1 MMLIQL
7 KRNSGLAAALSA
19 ACRQPPPPPP
29 PCSALLPEC
38 RFLHCQCHSHHQP
51 LTYTRN
57 SSIDLL
63 KLEGAAIKHNNRKE
77 MLRIENRSDQ
87 KQRTCSAAA
96 ALLRRRRQRVASSYI
111 VCRGKSSLTSICSK
125 HGLLLHRNI
134 SGRLP
139 QSSPPRAIAVA
150 DAALQFGSDGY
161 RQWSK
166 SVLGD
171 FYKWRPMVF
180 LAMNSIFVTLSSFS
194 MVIRKCCRL

>member
-19 ACRQPPPPPP
+19 ACRQPPPSPP

-96 ALLRRRRQRVASSYI
+96 AALLRRRRQRVASSYI

-125 HGLLLHRNI
+125 HGLLLHSTSEHQWASATVVAAARHRRRRCSSAIRLRRI
-134 SGRLP
+134 S
-139 QSSPPRAIAVA
+139 
-150 DAALQFGSDGY
+150 
-161 RQWSK
+161 
-166 SVLGD
+166 
-171 FYKWRPMVF
+171 PMVK
-180 LAMNSIFVTLSSFS
+180 
-194 MVIRKCCRL
+194 KCLRGLL

>member
-1 MMLIQL
+1 MLIQL

-19 ACRQPPPPPP
+19 ACRQPPPPP

-96 ALLRRRRQRVASSYI
+96 ALLRRRRRRQRVASSYI

-125 HGLLLHRNI
+125 HGLLLHSTSEHQWASATVVAAARHRRRRCSSAIRLRRI
-134 SGRLP
+134 S
-139 QSSPPRAIAVA
+139 
-150 DAALQFGSDGY
+150 
-161 RQWSK
+161 
-166 SVLGD
+166 
-171 FYKWRPMVF
+171 PMVK
-180 LAMNSIFVTLSSFS
+180 
-194 MVIRKCCRL
+194 KCLRGLL

>member
-1 MMLIQL
+1 MLIQL
-7 KRNSGLAAALSA
+7 KRNSGLAAALYA
-19 ACRQPPPPPP
+19 ARRAAAVQDHCTV
-29 PCSALLPEC
+29 LPEC

-111 VCRGKSSLTSICSK
+111 VCRRKSSLTSICSK
-125 HGLLLHRNI
+125 HGLLLHTSEHQWASATVVAAARHRRRRCRSAIRLRRI
-134 SGRLP
+134 S
-139 QSSPPRAIAVA
+139 
-150 DAALQFGSDGY
+150 
-161 RQWSK
+161 
-166 SVLGD
+166 
-171 FYKWRPMVF
+171 PMVK
-180 LAMNSIFVTLSSFS
+180 
-194 MVIRKCCRL
+194 KCLRGLL

>member
-1 MMLIQL
+1 MLIQL

-125 HGLLLHRNI
+125 HGLLLHTSEHQWASATVVAAARHRRRRCRSAIRLRRI
-134 SGRLP
+134 S
-139 QSSPPRAIAVA
+139 
-150 DAALQFGSDGY
+150 
-161 RQWSK
+161 
-166 SVLGD
+166 
-171 FYKWRPMVF
+171 PMVK
-180 LAMNSIFVTLSSFS
+180 
-194 MVIRKCCRL
+194 KCLRGLL